1 MRYVL
6 DAASM
11 KNVDSYS
18 INTLGIP
25 SVVLMERAALSVTE
39 AIESKVKGNIHT
51 DIICVCGR
59 GNNGADGLAVARQL
73 YLKGY
78 NVDVYIINSHASTKE
93 FDIQLN
99 IIKNL
104 GIECINSPDF
114 SKYGVIVDALFGNGL
129 SRELAGEARIVVDTI
144 NKCSTSV
151 RSQYTQ
157 NSDNNGNRLVVAV
170 DIPSGISAS
179 TGVVMGSAVNADIT
193 VTFGFEKIGHILY
206 PAASYC
212 GKIIRKDIG
221 FAQYPDMTRDIF
233 TYDYSDISDM
243 LPLRKP
249 DGNKG
254 TFGKALVIAG
264 SRLYGGAAVLSSR
277 AAARIGAGLVR
288 TLTHISNRTAVITG
302 NMECIVDT
310 YDTDE
315 ECGDF
320 VKNTET
326 LVDKCICWADVVC
339 IGPGLSMEESAV
351 KLVRSVSATKNIKKL
366 YDADALNIIA
376 QYKIELDGSNDD
388 VDYEAGGNS
397 GNASYKDDM
406 SDKNVVVTPHIGEM
420 SRLTGLDI
428 AVIKNNPID
437 TARTYSRE
445 HNCVCVL
452 KDARTIVSDG
462 ERVYINMSGNDGMA
476 TGGSGDVLSG
486 IITGLMAQG
495 LTTFEASALGVYI
508 HGCAGD
514 EAALS
519 NGKYSMVA
527 GDIIDNIK
535 NVLIKA
541 RGE

>member
-39 AIESKVKGNIHT
+39 VIESKVKGNIHT

-78 NVDVYIINSHASTKE
+78 NVDVYIINSYASTKE

-264 SRLYGGAAVLSSR
+264 SRFYGGAAVLSSR

-351 KLVRSVSATKNIKKL
+351 KLVRSVSAKKNIKKL

-397 GNASYKDDM
+397 CNASYKDDM

>member
-302 NMECIVDT
+302 NMECVVDT

-339 IGPGLSMEESAV
+339 IGPGLSMQESAV
-351 KLVRSVSATKNIKKL
+351 KLVRSVSAKKNIKKL

-514 EAALS
+514 EATLS

>member
-302 NMECIVDT
+302 NMECIFDT

-351 KLVRSVSATKNIKKL
+351 KLVRSVSAKKNIKKL

>member
-351 KLVRSVSATKNIKKL
+351 KLVRSVSAKKNIKKL

-437 TARTYSRE
+437 IARTYSRE

>member
-243 LPLRKP
+243 LPLRKA

-351 KLVRSVSATKNIKKL
+351 KLVRRVSAKKNIKKL

-376 QYKIELDGSNDD
+376 KYKIELDGSNDD

>member
-11 KNVDSYS
+11 KNVDYYS

-351 KLVRSVSATKNIKKL
+351 KLVRSVSAKKNIKKL

-388 VDYEAGGNS
+388 VDYEVGGNS

>member
-179 TGVVMGSAVNADIT
+179 TGVVMGSVVNADIT

-351 KLVRSVSATKNIKKL
+351 KLVRRVSAKKNIKKL

-376 QYKIELDGSNDD
+376 KYKIELDGSNDD

>member
-78 NVDVYIINSHASTKE
+78 NVDVYIINSHTSTKE

-339 IGPGLSMEESAV
+339 IGPGLSMQESAV
-351 KLVRSVSATKNIKKL
+351 KLVRSVSAKKNIKKL

>member
-129 SRELAGEARIVVDTI
+129 SRELAREARIVVDTI

-351 KLVRSVSATKNIKKL
+351 KLVRSVSAKKNIKKL

>member
-39 AIESKVKGNIHT
+39 VIESKVKGNIHT

-78 NVDVYIINSHASTKE
+78 NVDVYIINSYASTKE

-288 TLTHISNRTAVITG
+288 TITHISNRTAVITG

-351 KLVRSVSATKNIKKL
+351 KLVRSVSAKKNIKKL

-397 GNASYKDDM
+397 CNASYKDDM

>member
-39 AIESKVKGNIHT
+39 AIESKVKGNIYT

-351 KLVRSVSATKNIKKL
+351 KLVRRVSAKKNIKKL

-376 QYKIELDGSNDD
+376 KYKIELDGSNDD

>member
-93 FDIQLN
+93 FDMQLN

-129 SRELAGEARIVVDTI
+129 SRELTGDARIVVDTI

-157 NSDNNGNRLVVAV
+157 NSDNNESMLVVAV

-179 TGVVMGSAVNADIT
+179 TGVVMGSAVKADIT

-351 KLVRSVSATKNIKKL
+351 KLVRSVSAKKNIKKL

>member
-351 KLVRSVSATKNIKKL
+351 KLVRSVSAKKNIKKL

-397 GNASYKDDM
+397 GNASYKDGM

>member
-315 ECGDF
+315 ECEDF

-351 KLVRSVSATKNIKKL
+351 KLVRSVSAKKNIKKL

>member
-114 SKYGVIVDALFGNGL
+114 SKYRVIVDALFGNGL

-277 AAARIGAGLVR
+277 AAARIGSGLVR

-351 KLVRSVSATKNIKKL
+351 KLVRSVSAKKNIKKL

-397 GNASYKDDM
+397 CNASYKDDM

>member
-243 LPLRKP
+243 PPLRKP

-351 KLVRSVSATKNIKKL
+351 KLVRRVSAKKNIKKL

-376 QYKIELDGSNDD
+376 KYKIELDGSNDD

>member
-277 AAARIGAGLVR
+277 AAARTGAGLVR

-302 NMECIVDT
+302 NMECVVDT

-351 KLVRSVSATKNIKKL
+351 KLVRSVSAKKNIKKL

>member
-151 RSQYTQ
+151 LSQYTQ
-157 NSDNNGNRLVVAV
+157 NIDNNGNRLVVAV

-351 KLVRSVSATKNIKKL
+351 KLVRSVSAKKNIKKL
-366 YDADALNIIA
+366 YDADALNI
-376 QYKIELDGSNDD
+376 
-388 VDYEAGGNS
+388 
-397 GNASYKDDM
+397 
-406 SDKNVVVTPHIGEM
+406 TPHIGEM

>member
-243 LPLRKP
+243 LPLRNP

-351 KLVRSVSATKNIKKL
+351 KLVRRVSAKKNIKKL

-376 QYKIELDGSNDD
+376 KYKIELDGSNDD

>member
-11 KNVDSYS
+11 NNVDSYS

-351 KLVRSVSATKNIKKL
+351 KLVRSVSAKKNIKKL

>member
-351 KLVRSVSATKNIKKL
+351 KLVRRVSAKKNIKKL
-366 YDADALNIIA
+366 YDADALNIITK
-376 QYKIELDGSNDD
+376 YKIELDGSNDD

>member
-144 NKCSTSV
+144 NKCSASV

-179 TGVVMGSAVNADIT
+179 TGVVMGSAVNANIT

-351 KLVRSVSATKNIKKL
+351 KLVRRVSAKKNIKKL

-376 QYKIELDGSNDD
+376 KYKIELDGSNDD

>member
-206 PAASYC
+206 PATSYC

-288 TLTHISNRTAVITG
+288 ALTHISNRTAVITG

-351 KLVRSVSATKNIKKL
+351 KLVRSVSAKKNIKKL

-535 NVLIKA
+535 MCL
-541 RGE
+541 

>member
-1 MRYVL
+1 MYY
-6 DAASM
+6 AASM

-288 TLTHISNRTAVITG
+288 ALTHISNRTAVITG

-351 KLVRSVSATKNIKKL
+351 KLVRSVSAKKNIKKL

>member
-288 TLTHISNRTAVITG
+288 ALTHISNRTAVITG

-326 LVDKCICWADVVC
+326 LVDKCICWSDVVC

-351 KLVRSVSATKNIKKL
+351 KLVRSVSAKKNIKKL

>member
-277 AAARIGAGLVR
+277 AAARIGARLVR

-351 KLVRSVSATKNIKKL
+351 KLVRSVSAKKNIKKL

>member
-193 VTFGFEKIGHILY
+193 VTFGIEKIGHILY

-351 KLVRSVSATKNIKKL
+351 KLVRSVSAKKNIKKL

>member
-315 ECGDF
+315 ECCDF

-351 KLVRSVSATKNIKKL
+351 KLVRSVSAKKNIKKL

>member
-233 TYDYSDISDM
+233 IYDYSDISDM

-351 KLVRSVSATKNIKKL
+351 KLVRRVSAKKNIKKL

-376 QYKIELDGSNDD
+376 KYKIELDGSNDD

>member
-351 KLVRSVSATKNIKKL
+351 KLVRSVSAKKNIKKL

-462 ERVYINMSGNDGMA
+462 ERVYINMLGNDGMA

>member
-351 KLVRSVSATKNIKKL
+351 KLVRSVSAKKNIKKL
-366 YDADALNIIA
+366 YDAVALNIIA

>member
-326 LVDKCICWADVVC
+326 LVDKYICWADVVC

-351 KLVRSVSATKNIKKL
+351 KLVRSVSAKKNIKKL

-428 AVIKNNPID
+428 AMIKNNPID

>member
-351 KLVRSVSATKNIKKL
+351 KLVRSVSAKKNIKKL

-388 VDYEAGGNS
+388 VDYEAGSNS

>member
-339 IGPGLSMEESAV
+339 IGPGLSMQESAV
-351 KLVRSVSATKNIKKL
+351 KLVRSVSAKKNIKKL

-486 IITGLMAQG
+486 IITGLMAQR

>member
-193 VTFGFEKIGHILY
+193 VTFGFEKIGYILY

-351 KLVRSVSATKNIKKL
+351 KLVRSVSAKKNIKKL

>member
-39 AIESKVKGNIHT
+39 AIESNVKGNIHT

-151 RSQYTQ
+151 HSQYTQ

-351 KLVRSVSATKNIKKL
+351 KLVRSVSAKKNIKKL

-428 AVIKNNPID
+428 AMIKNNPID

>member
-221 FAQYPDMTRDIF
+221 FAQYPDMTRNIF

-320 VKNTET
+320 VKNKET

-351 KLVRSVSATKNIKKL
+351 KLVRSVSAKKNIKKL

-428 AVIKNNPID
+428 AMIKNNPID

>member
-104 GIECINSPDF
+104 GIECINSPGF

-351 KLVRSVSATKNIKKL
+351 KLVRSVSAKKNIKKL

>member
-51 DIICVCGR
+51 DIICVCGC

-288 TLTHISNRTAVITG
+288 ALTHISNRTAVITG

-351 KLVRSVSATKNIKKL
+351 KLVRSVSAKKNIKKL